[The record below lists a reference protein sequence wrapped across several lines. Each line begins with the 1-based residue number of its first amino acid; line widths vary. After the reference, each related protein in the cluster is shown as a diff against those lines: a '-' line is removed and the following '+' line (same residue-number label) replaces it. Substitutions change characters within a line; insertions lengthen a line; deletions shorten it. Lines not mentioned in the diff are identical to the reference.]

1 MKEAEVREQVIEKMK
16 EIYEMIKEKRNES
29 EWIKTNVRVGLR
41 KKRNDSNGICRE
53 SLFEN
58 IEEYIYLT
66 IDENI
71 SIVIANDFSLIP
83 EDLLWEVATEN
94 SKRDISIKSMFE
106 VLKGISDSLGSTMPE
121 LPEIQ
126 EGKFP
131 LYVVEASGR
140 ALFDKE
146 IIRSVLN
153 TDRVVVLP
161 SSNKEILI
169 QPCSEVSEDELNYM
183 NDTVRSV
190 NETLAPEEVLGDRA
204 YVVDL
209 K

>member
-1 MKEAEVREQVIEKMK
+1 MKETEVREQVIEKMK

-29 EWIKTNVRVGLR
+29 EWIKENARVGLR

-66 IDENI
+66 IDEKI
-71 SIVIANDFSLIP
+71 SIIMTNDFNLIP

-94 SKRDISIKSMFE
+94 SKRDISIKSIFKA
-106 VLKGISDSLGSTMPE
+106 LKGISDSLGTPMPE
-121 LPEIQ
+121 LPEIP
-126 EGKFP
+126 EEEFP
-131 LYVVEASGR
+131 LYVVESSGR
-140 ALFDKE
+140 AFFDKE
-146 IIRSVLN
+146 TIRYALN
-153 TDRVVVLP
+153 TNRVIVIP

-169 QPCSEVSEDELNYM
+169 QPCGEVSEDDLHYM

>member
-1 MKEAEVREQVIEKMK
+1 MKETEVREQVIEKMK

-29 EWIKTNVRVGLR
+29 EWIKENARVGLR

-66 IDENI
+66 VDEKI
-71 SIVIANDFSLIP
+71 SIIMTNDFNLIP
-83 EDLLWEVATEN
+83 KDLLWEVATEN
-94 SKRDISIKSMFE
+94 SKRDISIKSIFKA
-106 VLKGISDSLGSTMPE
+106 LKGISDSLGTPMPE
-121 LPEIQ
+121 LPEIP
-126 EGKFP
+126 EEEFP
-131 LYVVEASGR
+131 LYVVESSGR
-140 ALFDKE
+140 AFFDKE
-146 IIRSVLN
+146 TIRSALN
-153 TDRVVVLP
+153 TNRVIVIP

-169 QPCSEVSEDELNYM
+169 QPCGEVSADELNYM

-190 NETLAPEEVLGDRA
+190 NETLTPEEVLGDRA